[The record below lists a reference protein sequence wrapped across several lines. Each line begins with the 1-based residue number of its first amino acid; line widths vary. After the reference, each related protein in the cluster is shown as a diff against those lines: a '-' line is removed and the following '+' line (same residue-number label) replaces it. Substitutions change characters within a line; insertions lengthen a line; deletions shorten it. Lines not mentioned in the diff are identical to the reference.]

1 MKSQACEI
9 ELGKMVADLVLRK
22 KNQIVSIYFSCVIMW
37 VNMWWSVVNMKKACK
52 PYKHSKKKKKKKR

>member
-22 KNQIVSIYFSCVIMW
+22 KNQIVSIYFSCVIM
-37 VNMWWSVVNMKKACK
+37 
-52 PYKHSKKKKKKKR
+52 